1 MKREEQNELSKE
13 KILKACIEEF
23 GKNDYVSASLNN
35 ICKNN
40 NISKGLLFHYYKN
53 KDELFL
59 LCVKKCFDDLSI
71 YLEENIEIENHTVEE
86 KINNYFSKRTEFFRK
101 HSYYNQIFIS
111 AVFNTP
117 EHEVDNVMLLK
128 KGLIDTNI
136 RIFNR
141 IFEGESLKN
150 GIDKEKAIDVI
161 LELSTYMQLKFKSSY
176 KEGSLEDGKIIS
188 ELDKSFINM
197 LNMILYGI
205 LK

>member
-59 LCVKKCFDDLSI
+59 LCVKKCFDELSI
-71 YLEENIEIENHTVEE
+71 YLEDNIEIENHTVEE
-86 KINNYFSKRTEFFRK
+86 KINNYFNKRTEFFRK

-117 EHEVDNVMLLK
+117 EHQVDNIMLLK

-150 GIDKEKAIDVI
+150 GIDKDKAIDVI

-205 LK
+205 IK

>member
-23 GKNDYVSASLNN
+23 GKHDYVSASLNN

-71 YLEENIEIENHTVEE
+71 YLEANIEIENYTLEE
-86 KINNYFSKRTEFFRK
+86 KINNYFSKRTEFFK
-101 HSYYNQIFIS
+101 TNSYYNQIFIS

-141 IFEGESLKN
+141 IFEGESLKS
-150 GIDKEKAIDVI
+150 GINKEQAIYTI
-161 LELSTYMQLKFKSSY
+161 LELSTYMQLKFKNSY
-176 KEGSLEDGKIIS
+176 KEGRLEDGKIIK
-188 ELDKSFINM
+188 ELDKAFINM
-197 LNMILYGI
+197 INMILYGI